1 MGDDKKLCFPKDECW
16 CVNFSLNDE
25 TQDAV
30 SFFDTEKEAYEYCK
44 EQAEQCSKESG
55 RELFNV
61 SLYDPDE
68 RVVELYILDDYY
80 KWWYFEYNINEELK
94 KLGIDYKQ
102 YSFLN

>member
-1 MGDDKKLCFPKDECW
+1 MNNGCW
-16 CVNFSLNDE
+16 CVNFSLNGE

-30 SFFDTEKEAYEYCK
+30 SFFDTEKEAYEHCK
-44 EQAEQCSKESG
+44 EQAEQYSKESG

-80 KWWYFEYNINEELK
+80 KWWYSEYNIKEELK

-102 YSFLN
+102 YSILN

>member
-1 MGDDKKLCFPKDECW
+1 MNNKCW
-16 CVNFSLNDE
+16 CVEFSLNDE

-30 SFFDTEKEAYEYCK
+30 SFFNTEKEAYEYCK
-44 EQAEQCSKESG
+44 EQAEQYSKESG

-80 KWWYFEYNINEELK
+80 KWWYSEYDVETELK

>member
-1 MGDDKKLCFPKDECW
+1 MENKCW
-16 CVNFSLNDE
+16 CVEFSMNDE

-44 EQAEQCSKESG
+44 EQAEQYSKESG

-68 RVVELYILDDYY
+68 RVVELYILGDYF
-80 KWWYFEYNINEELK
+80 KWWYFEYDTKAELE
-94 KLGIDYKQ
+94 KLGIDWHEF
-102 YSFLN
+102 SFLNK

>member
-1 MGDDKKLCFPKDECW
+1 MNNGCW
-16 CVNFSLNDE
+16 CVNFSLNGE

-30 SFFDTEKEAYEYCK
+30 SFFDTEKEAYEHCK
-44 EQAEQCSKESG
+44 EQAEQYSKESG

-80 KWWYFEYNINEELK
+80 KWWYSEYNIKEELK

>member
-1 MGDDKKLCFPKDECW
+1 MNNGCW
-16 CVNFSLNDE
+16 CVNFSLNGE

-30 SFFDTEKEAYEYCK
+30 SFFDTEKYAYEHCK
-44 EQAEQCSKESG
+44 EQAEQYSKESG

-80 KWWYFEYNINEELK
+80 KWWYSEYNIKEELK

>member
-1 MGDDKKLCFPKDECW
+1 MNNKCW
-16 CVNFSLNDE
+16 CVNFSLNGE
-25 TQDAV
+25 NQDAV

-44 EQAEQCSKESG
+44 EQAEQYSKESG

-80 KWWYFEYNINEELK
+80 KWWYSEYDIRAELE
-94 KLGIDYKQ
+94 KLGIDWHEF
-102 YSFLN
+102 SFLNQ

>member
-1 MGDDKKLCFPKDECW
+1 MNNGCW
-16 CVNFSLNDE
+16 CVNFSLNGE

-30 SFFDTEKEAYEYCK
+30 SFFDTEKEAYEHCK
-44 EQAEQCSKESG
+44 EQAEQYSKESG

-80 KWWYFEYNINEELK
+80 KWCYSEYNIKEELK